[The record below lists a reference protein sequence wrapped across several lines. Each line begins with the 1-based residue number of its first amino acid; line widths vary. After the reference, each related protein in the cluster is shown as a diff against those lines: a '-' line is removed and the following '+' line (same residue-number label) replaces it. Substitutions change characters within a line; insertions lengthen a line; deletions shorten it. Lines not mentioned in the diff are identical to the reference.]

1 MAAPHRGRKP
11 GRWNVFEGKAVVSI
25 AARKDALRDE
35 ALSCRRAASA
45 RCPDAG
51 RLVVRQVAALALA
64 RPPSVVSGFW
74 PVRGEIDPRP
84 LMRHFAEGGAPMA
97 LPVVG
102 RPRAPLLFRLWDETD
117 ELVPGVFDIPVPA
130 ADKPAVTPDLM
141 LVPLLAFDS
150 RGYRLGYGG
159 GFYDRT
165 IAALSQ
171 RGPLITIGIAF
182 DGQQV
187 DSVPHDDHDRQLDFI
202 ATERRIVDCRR
213 PPTSPISRG

>member
-11 GRWNVFEGKAVVSI
+11 GRWNIFEGNAVVNI
-25 AARKDALRDE
+25 AARKDALRDD
-35 ALSCRRAASA
+35 ALVRRRTASA
-45 RCPDAG
+45 GCPDAAS
-51 RLVVRQVAALALA
+51 LVLTHMAALPLSH
-64 RPPSVVSGFW
+64 PPSVVSGFW

-84 LMRHFAEGGAPMA
+84 LMRHFANGGAKMA
-97 LPVVG
+97 LPVVEK
-102 RPRAPLLFRLWDETD
+102 PRAPLLFRLWNVTD
-117 ELVPGVFDIPVPA
+117 ELIPGVFDIPVPA
-130 ADKPAVTPDLM
+130 ADKPVVTPDLM

-187 DSVPHDDHDRQLDFI
+187 DSVPHDGHDRQLDFI